1 MAKKLITSLPL
12 MQDATFILIDEDVE
26 EPCADNLIDG
36 WMQMWSTANLSQQIH
51 LLLFFNTKS
60 HYNYLTTLFKEN
72 KLHIHDYCLE
82 DLDKIYEKQDF
93 NEICERIMKSSIVD
107 EKSIVVLN
115 CLSSLIVNIGLARAL
130 RFVDKLSQRVSQLIC
145 VYRRDF
151 GTQKIPKIETL
162 GTTYVRLGKSSETA
176 MNNEISY
183 EVAMV
188 HCKRGGG
195 ILKKHVVI
203 TQDPV
208 SCEIKSENPVE
219 FKAPVLVS
227 QVVET
232 SVKPQ
237 ASFRI
242 DMNARELEQRN
253 QTPLPY
259 MQVIKDATSE
269 SQIHYIPDKNDDFDE
284 EDPDDDLPF

>member
-1 MAKKLITSLPL
+1 MAKKMITSLPL
-12 MQDATFILIDEDVE
+12 MQDSKFIVIDEGVE
-26 EPCADNLIDG
+26 ESYADNLIDG
-36 WMQMWSTANLSQQIH
+36 WMQMWSTTNLTQQIH

-60 HYNYLTTLFKEN
+60 HYSYLKKLFKDN
-72 KLHIHDYCLE
+72 KLHIHDYCTE
-82 DLDKIYEKQDF
+82 DLDRIYEKKDF
-93 NEICERIMKSSIVD
+93 SINCDRILKSGID
-107 EKSIVVLN
+107 EKSIVVIN
-115 CLSSLIVNIGLARAL
+115 CLSSLIVNIGLAKAL

-151 GTQKIPKIETL
+151 GTRKIQKIETL
-162 GTTYVRLGKSSETA
+162 GSTYIRLGKPSETV
-176 MNNEISY
+176 MNNEIAY

-203 TQDPV
+203 TQDPE

-219 FKAPVLVS
+219 IKAPVVIS
-227 QVVET
+227 KVVEPT
-232 SVKPQ
+232 LKPQ
-237 ASFRI
+237 ASFRT
-242 DMNARELEQRN
+242 DMNPRELEQRN

-269 SQIHYIPDKNDDFDE
+269 SQIYYVPDKNDDFDE